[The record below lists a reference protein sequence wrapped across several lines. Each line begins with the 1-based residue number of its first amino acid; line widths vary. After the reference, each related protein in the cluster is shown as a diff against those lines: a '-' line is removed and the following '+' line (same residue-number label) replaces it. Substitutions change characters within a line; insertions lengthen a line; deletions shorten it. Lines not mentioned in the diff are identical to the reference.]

1 MYKLD
6 TTHLLGWDRY
16 ENGGACSLQ
25 PRPPPQTVTWG
36 PSHGVSLR
44 RLPPLHLVMLSQTLF
59 SLLGHARWHGTM
71 GTTDLRNAVHR
82 GVKIVVLASPLLACV
97 SDVPILTNLVLPQAT
112 IRPCSGPVLFTP
124 GEELCDGSQSWPR
137 SMLLP
142 RCLGLSSVRKDHSY
156 LLPGSTDIF

>member
-1 MYKLD
+1 MLSAA
-6 TTHLLGWDRY
+6 TPSSPNCHLG
-16 ENGGACSLQ
+16 SLSWCI
-25 PRPPPQTVTWG
+25 TEKTA
-36 PSHGVSLR
+36 SSSS
-44 RLPPLHLVMLSQTLF
+44 LVMLSQTLF

-124 GEELCDGSQSWPR
+124 GEELCDGSQS
-137 SMLLP
+137 
-142 RCLGLSSVRKDHSY
+142 
-156 LLPGSTDIF
+156 